1 MLILLCSDRRWCKKY
16 TQSNRFELQMLN
28 GWIILFFVVA
38 SVATRGEWSEW
49 FFILNWS
56 SWCRIFYFEV
66 TIWGSN
72 WLMRGWW
79 RQTSENH
86 DVIILNHLIDTTK
99 LTNERGHSFIEISFM
114 HDEQFN
120 LLWKFSS
127 KRVSLDKWI
136 HAVCIFQIYF
146 FSVESHVSW
155 GEQNSIKNFMR

>member
-1 MLILLCSDRRWCKKY
+1 MS
-16 TQSNRFELQMLN
+16 
-28 GWIILFFVVA
+28 G
-38 SVATRGEWSEW
+38 

-99 LTNERGHSFIEISFM
+99 LTNERGHSFIGISFM

-136 HAVCIFQIYF
+136 HAVCIFQIIF
-146 FSVESHVSW
+146 FLSKVTFHEGNKIPLRILCVKEKNYRGCSLSGQCKMIVESSSLLE
-155 GEQNSIKNFMR
+155 GEDKY